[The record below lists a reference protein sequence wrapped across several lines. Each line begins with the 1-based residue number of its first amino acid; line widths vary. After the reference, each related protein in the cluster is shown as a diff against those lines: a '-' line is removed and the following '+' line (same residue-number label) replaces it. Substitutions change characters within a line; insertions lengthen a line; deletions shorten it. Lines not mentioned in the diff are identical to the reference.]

1 MQRENIERGNEIDIA
16 LREIEEK
23 LEFIRNAEKANSRN
37 CMLNKASISV
47 SNGDNSKWFYSCQVY
62 F

>member
-47 SNGDNSKWFYSCQVY
+47 SNGDNSK
-62 F
+62 